1 VEYITKHQLDN
12 SLKHKT
18 FIELEDLVELIEQ
31 QFGYQV
37 SLAKKDHN
45 NLTEE
50 QKKKLAKI
58 VFSDEDVL
66 RQLQESESEPEN
78 NDIESHEDFARFMN
92 EARNAR

>member
-1 VEYITKHQLDN
+1 VEYITKDQLDH

-66 RQLQESESEPEN
+66 RQLQESESEPEK
-78 NDIESHEDFARFMN
+78 NDIESHEDFIVMLLS
-92 EARNAR
+92 